1 MFVDRKEILKMEI
14 KIVETSLNL
23 RVERRLGKVNK
34 DYLLSKEVA
43 EKQLKLNADV
53 YCNVEFMECNTS
65 GYMNTFA
72 EAGYIPYKGL
82 DTLYQR
88 GIMCMVRKEYP
99 VKVINMFE
107 DPHML
112 HIQVEKEG
120 KTIDIVTVRILISGS
135 NDADYIDRKA
145 QWDKILEYIDSI
157 ENKENLCITGDF
169 NHGVISEKYNDDQ
182 ARRFFNYQMF
192 EESLARKDIKVAPI
206 DGMSYKGYMKI
217 DHLCTS
223 DKLTV
228 LEAEYLDVFGG
239 EHRIIGVPDHS
250 LIVARV
256 AA

>member
-1 MFVDRKEILKMEI
+1 MQI
-14 KIVETSLNL
+14 KIVESSLNL
-23 RVERRLGKVNK
+23 RVQKRLGKGND
-34 DYLLSKEVA
+34 DYFLSKDVA
-43 EKQLKLNADV
+43 DAQLKLEADI
-53 YCNVEFMECNTS
+53 YCNVEYMECNDAI
-65 GYMNTFA
+65 YMEAF
-72 EAGYIPYKGL
+72 EKAGYVSYKGL
-82 DTLYQR
+82 DKLNHR

-99 VKVINMFE
+99 VKVIGMLE

-112 HIQVEKEG
+112 HIQVEKEA
-120 KTIDIVTVRILISGS
+120 KIIDIVTVRILISGS

-169 NHGVISEKYNDDQ
+169 NHGVVSEIYNDDQ
-182 ARRFFNYQMF
+182 PRRFFNYQMLI
-192 EESLARKDIKVAPI
+192 ESLERKGIKVAPI

-223 DKLTV
+223 DKLRV
-228 LEAEYLDVFGG
+228 LEAEYLDVFG

-256 AA
+256 VA

>member
-1 MFVDRKEILKMEI
+1 MEI

-23 RVERRLGKVNK
+23 RVEKRLGKVNS
-34 DYLLSKEVA
+34 DYLLSKELA
-43 EKQLKLNADV
+43 KKQLKLGADV
-53 YCNVEFMECNTS
+53 YCNVEYMECNDAK
-65 GYMNTFA
+65 YMEAFDI
-72 EAGYIPYKGL
+72 AGYVPYKGL
-82 DTLYQR
+82 DTLNQR

-99 VKVINMFE
+99 VSVINMFE

-135 NDADYIDRKA
+135 NDADYINRKT
-145 QWDKILEYIDSI
+145 QWDKILDYIDSI

-169 NHGVISEKYNDDQ
+169 NHGVISERYRNDQ
-182 ARRFFNYQMF
+182 ARRFFNYQIF
-192 EESLARKDIKVAPI
+192 VESLEKKDIKVAPI
-206 DGMSYKGYMKI
+206 DGMSYRGYMKI

-223 DKLTV
+223 DKLMV
-228 LEAEYLDVFGG
+228 LEAEYLDVFG
-239 EHRIIGVPDHS
+239 EQRIIGGPDHS

>member
-1 MFVDRKEILKMEI
+1 MEI

-23 RVERRLGKVNK
+23 RVEKRLGKVNS

-43 EKQLKLNADV
+43 EEQLKLGADV
-53 YCNVEFMECNTS
+53 YCNIEYMECNDAK
-65 GYMNTFA
+65 YMEAFDI
-72 EAGYIPYKGL
+72 AGYVPYKGL
-82 DTLYQR
+82 DTLNQR

-99 VKVINMFE
+99 VSVINMFE
-107 DPHML
+107 APHML

-135 NDADYIDRKA
+135 NDADYIDRKT
-145 QWDKILEYIDSI
+145 QWDKILDYIDSI

-169 NHGVISEKYNDDQ
+169 NHGVISERYRSDQ
-182 ARRFFNYQMF
+182 ARRFFNYQMIL
-192 EESLARKDIKVAPI
+192 ESLEEKDIKVAPI
-206 DGMSYKGYMKI
+206 DGMSYRGYMKI

-223 DKLTV
+223 DKLMV
-228 LEAEYLDVFGG
+228 LEAEYLDVFG